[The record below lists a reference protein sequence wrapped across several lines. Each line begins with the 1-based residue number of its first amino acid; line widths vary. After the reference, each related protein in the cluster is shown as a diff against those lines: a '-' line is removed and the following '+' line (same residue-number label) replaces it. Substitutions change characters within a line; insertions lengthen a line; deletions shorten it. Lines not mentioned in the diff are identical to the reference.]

1 MKKFNKKC
9 FVLMFCFSSL
19 FQFVFCYGFKI
30 NNLFIDIRKNSL
42 IITLLLVLYYYH
54 YFQFKL
60 KNQISFKWF
69 TKNEIFFFLLIFL
82 ILFYSFI
89 IILLSII
96 ILYSGNSYEINERII
111 LITHFFLVLILTH
124 IFSLLTIIVTKH
136 FCNANNYKNK
146 FNKL

>member
-1 MKKFNKKC
+1 MLVLQDYDRKRTIKF
-9 FVLMFCFSSL
+9 FF
-19 FQFVFCYGFKI
+19 YGFKI

-69 TKNEIFFFLLIFL
+69 TKNEILFFLLIFL